1 MQPFSN
7 LNRITYETVRKTEKF
22 LKEKKKMNKKF
33 ISLLIGASMLAA
45 SVPVMA
51 TTEGIVQGD
60 ILLTSVED
68 TVVISENP
76 TSELNTYTGVVKAIE
91 ESRVTVS
98 IEDVEYAFILAEGV
112 ELGDIAVDDSVQI
125 KSASALNTKDI
136 KEATA
141 ITKLVAT
148 PDIAPNNYNSYN
160 GVVKSV
166 DEGAISVVIDEVE
179 VSFVTTED
187 TFIVSA
193 DENVTDVELKE
204 GDNVV
209 VVSTSLLLT
218 KDVKFADAI
227 VVEAEAEQSVFVDK
241 FDIVEDQLISADGN
255 LVVNVENKEEYA
267 GKKLLVL
274 YSVTTMSIPPQA
286 IPNRIIVMPEEKE
299 VSISFT
305 VGSKELDIN
314 DKKVEVEIAPYIVG
328 EGTTLVPLRVISEA
342 FGAKVGWDGE
352 TQTVIIV
359 DTDTEIMLQIG
370 NKTAFVNGEAVEM
383 EEAPE
388 LLGSGVTTVPLR
400 FVSETFKAEVNWD
413 ESQLVTV
420 SR

>member
-1 MQPFSN
+1 MK
-7 LNRITYETVRKTEKF
+7 TVRKTEKV

-98 IEDVEYAFILAEGV
+98 IEGVEYAFILAEGV

-148 PDIAPNNYNSYN
+148 PDIAPNNYNRYK

-166 DEGAISVVIDEVE
+166 GEGAISVVIDEVE

-187 TFIVSA
+187 TFVVSA
-193 DENVTDVELKE
+193 DENVTDVEVKE

-218 KDVKFADAI
+218 KDIKFADAI
-227 VVEAEAEQSVFVDK
+227 VVEAETEQSVFVDK
-241 FDIVEDQLISADGN
+241 FDIVEEQLISADGN

-286 IPNRIIVMPEEKE
+286 IPNRIIVMPEDEE

-342 FGAKVGWDGE
+342 FGAKVVWDGE

-359 DTDTEIMLQIG
+359 DSDTEIVLQIG

-413 ESQLVTV
+413 ESQLITV

>member
-1 MQPFSN
+1 MK
-7 LNRITYETVRKTEKF
+7 TVRKTEKF

-68 TVVISENP
+68 TLVISENP

-148 PDIAPNNYNSYN
+148 PDIAPNNYNRYK

-166 DEGAISVVIDEVE
+166 EEGAISVVIDEVE

-187 TFIVSA
+187 TFVVSA
-193 DENVTDVELKE
+193 DENVTDVEVKE
-204 GDNVV
+204 GDDVV

-218 KDVKFADAI
+218 KDIKFADAI

-241 FDIVEDQLISADGN
+241 FDIVEEQLISADGN

-286 IPNRIIVMPEEKE
+286 IPNRIIVMPEDEE

-352 TQTVIIV
+352 TQTVMIV
-359 DTDTEIMLQIG
+359 DSDTQIILQIG

-413 ESQLVTV
+413 ESQLITV

>member
-1 MQPFSN
+1 
-7 LNRITYETVRKTEKF
+7 
-22 LKEKKKMNKKF
+22 MNKKF

-98 IEDVEYAFILAEGV
+98 IEGVEYAFILAEGV

-148 PDIAPNNYNSYN
+148 PDIAPNNYNRYK

-166 DEGAISVVIDEVE
+166 EEGAISIVIDEVE

-187 TFIVSA
+187 TFVVSA
-193 DENVTDVELKE
+193 DENVTDVEVKE

-218 KDVKFADAI
+218 KDIKFADAI

-241 FDIVEDQLISADGN
+241 FDIVEEQLISADGN

-286 IPNRIIVMPEEKE
+286 IPNRIIVMPEDEE

-352 TQTVIIV
+352 TQTVMIV
-359 DTDTEIMLQIG
+359 DSDTQIILQIG

-400 FVSETFKAEVNWD
+400 FVSESFKAEVNWD
-413 ESQLVTV
+413 ESQLITV

>member
-45 SVPVMA
+45 SVPAMA

-68 TVVISENP
+68 TAVTDV
-76 TSELNTYTGVVKAIE
+76 LNTYTGVVKAIE
-91 ESRVTVS
+91 EGRVTVS
-98 IEDVEYAFILAEGV
+98 IEDAEYAFILAEGV

-218 KDVKFADAI
+218 KDVKFAEAI
-227 VVEAEAEQSVFVDK
+227 VVEAAAEQSVFVDK

-255 LVVNVENKEEYA
+255 LVVNVEDKEEYA

-314 DKKVEVEIAPYIVG
+314 DEKVEVEVAPYIVG

>member
-1 MQPFSN
+1 MK
-7 LNRITYETVRKTEKF
+7 TVRKTEKF

-148 PDIAPNNYNSYN
+148 PDIAPNNYNRYK

-166 DEGAISVVIDEVE
+166 EEGAISIVIDEVE

-187 TFIVSA
+187 TFVVSA
-193 DENVTDVELKE
+193 DENVTDVEVKE

-314 DKKVEVEIAPYIVG
+314 DEKVEVEIAPYIVG

-352 TQTVIIV
+352 TQTVMIV
-359 DTDTEIMLQIG
+359 DSDTQIILQIG

-413 ESQLVTV
+413 ESQLITV
-420 SR
+420 SRLL

>member
-1 MQPFSN
+1 MK
-7 LNRITYETVRKTEKF
+7 TVRKTEKV

-98 IEDVEYAFILAEGV
+98 IEGVEYAFILAEGV

-148 PDIAPNNYNSYN
+148 PDIAPNNYNRYK

-166 DEGAISVVIDEVE
+166 EEGAISIVIDEVE

-187 TFIVSA
+187 TFVVSA
-193 DENVTDVELKE
+193 DENVTDVEVKE

-218 KDVKFADAI
+218 KDIKFADAI

-241 FDIVEDQLISADGN
+241 FDIVEEQLISADGN

-286 IPNRIIVMPEEKE
+286 IPNRIIVMPEDEE

-352 TQTVIIV
+352 TQTVMIV
-359 DTDTEIMLQIG
+359 DSDTQIILQIG

-413 ESQLVTV
+413 ESQLITV

>member
-1 MQPFSN
+1 MK
-7 LNRITYETVRKTEKF
+7 TVRKTEKF
-22 LKEKKKMNKKF
+22 LKEKNKMNKKF

-45 SVPVMA
+45 SVPAMA

-68 TVVISENP
+68 TAVTDV
-76 TSELNTYTGVVKAIE
+76 LNTYTGVVKAIE
-91 ESRVTVS
+91 EGRVTVS
-98 IEDVEYAFILAEGV
+98 IEDAEYAFILAEGV

-218 KDVKFADAI
+218 KDIKFADAI

-241 FDIVEDQLISADGN
+241 FDIVEEQLISADGN

-286 IPNRIIVMPEEKE
+286 IPNRIIVMPEDEE

-352 TQTVIIV
+352 TQTVMIV
-359 DTDTEIMLQIG
+359 DSDTQIILQIG

-413 ESQLVTV
+413 ESQLITV

>member
-1 MQPFSN
+1 MK
-7 LNRITYETVRKTEKF
+7 TVRKTEKF

-98 IEDVEYAFILAEGV
+98 IEGVEYAFILAEGV

-148 PDIAPNNYNSYN
+148 PDIAPNNYNRYK

-166 DEGAISVVIDEVE
+166 EEGAISIVIDEVE

-187 TFIVSA
+187 TFVVSA
-193 DENVTDVELKE
+193 DENVTDVEVKE

-218 KDVKFADAI
+218 KDIKFADAI
-227 VVEAEAEQSVFVDK
+227 VVEAEAEQPVFVDK
-241 FDIVEDQLISADGN
+241 FDIVEEQLISADGN

-286 IPNRIIVMPEEKE
+286 IPNRIIVMPEDEE

-352 TQTVIIV
+352 TQTVMIV
-359 DTDTEIMLQIG
+359 DSDTQIILQIG

-413 ESQLVTV
+413 ESQLITV

>member
-1 MQPFSN
+1 MK
-7 LNRITYETVRKTEKF
+7 TVRKTEKF

-98 IEDVEYAFILAEGV
+98 IEGVEYAFILAEGV

-148 PDIAPNNYNSYN
+148 PDIAPNNYNRYK

-166 DEGAISVVIDEVE
+166 EEGAISIVIDEVE

-187 TFIVSA
+187 TFVVSA
-193 DENVTDVELKE
+193 DENVTDVEVKE

-218 KDVKFADAI
+218 KDIKFADAI

-241 FDIVEDQLISADGN
+241 FDIVEEQLISADGN

-286 IPNRIIVMPEEKE
+286 IPNRIIVMPEDEE

-359 DTDTEIMLQIG
+359 DSDTEIVLQIG

-413 ESQLVTV
+413 ESQLITV

>member
-1 MQPFSN
+1 
-7 LNRITYETVRKTEKF
+7 
-22 LKEKKKMNKKF
+22 MNKKF

-45 SVPVMA
+45 SVPAMA

-68 TVVISENP
+68 TN
-76 TSELNTYTGVVKAIE
+76 
-91 ESRVTVS
+91 
-98 IEDVEYAFILAEGV
+98 EDS
-112 ELGDIAVDDSVQI
+112 AVPV
-125 KSASALNTKDI
+125 
-136 KEATA
+136 
-141 ITKLVAT
+141 
-148 PDIAPNNYNSYN
+148 IAPNNYNSYK
-160 GVVKSV
+160 GVVKTV

-218 KDVKFADAI
+218 KDVKFAEAI
-227 VVEAEAEQSVFVDK
+227 VVEAAAEQSVFVDK

-314 DKKVEVEIAPYIVG
+314 DEKVEVEIAPYIVG

-370 NKTAFVNGEAVEM
+370 NKTAFVNGKAVEM

-400 FVSETFKAEVNWD
+400 FVSESFKAEVNWD

>member
-1 MQPFSN
+1 MKN
-7 LNRITYETVRKTEKF
+7 VRKTEKV

-98 IEDVEYAFILAEGV
+98 IEGVEYAFILAEGV

-148 PDIAPNNYNSYN
+148 PDIAPNNYNRYK

-166 DEGAISVVIDEVE
+166 EEGAISIVIDEVE

-187 TFIVSA
+187 TFVVSA
-193 DENVTDVELKE
+193 DENVTDVEVKE

-218 KDVKFADAI
+218 KDIKFADAI

-241 FDIVEDQLISADGN
+241 FDIVEEQLISADGN

-286 IPNRIIVMPEEKE
+286 IPNRIIVMPEDEE

-359 DTDTEIMLQIG
+359 DSDTEIVLQIG

-413 ESQLVTV
+413 ESQLITV

>member
-45 SVPVMA
+45 SVPAMA

-68 TVVISENP
+68 TAVTDV
-76 TSELNTYTGVVKAIE
+76 LNTYTGVVKAIE
-91 ESRVTVS
+91 EGRVTVS
-98 IEDVEYAFILAEGV
+98 IEDAEYAFILAEGV

-218 KDVKFADAI
+218 KDVKFAEAI
-227 VVEAEAEQSVFVDK
+227 VVEAAAEQSVFVDK

-255 LVVNVENKEEYA
+255 LVVNVEDKEEYA

-314 DKKVEVEIAPYIVG
+314 DEKVEVEVAPYIVG

-400 FVSETFKAEVNWD
+400 FVSESFKAEVNWD

>member
-1 MQPFSN
+1 
-7 LNRITYETVRKTEKF
+7 
-22 LKEKKKMNKKF
+22 MNKKF

-45 SVPVMA
+45 SVPAMA

-68 TVVISENP
+68 TAVTDV
-76 TSELNTYTGVVKAIE
+76 LNTYTGVVKAIE
-91 ESRVTVS
+91 EGRVTVS
-98 IEDVEYAFILAEGV
+98 IEDAEYAFILAEGV

-218 KDVKFADAI
+218 KDVKFAEAI
-227 VVEAEAEQSVFVDK
+227 VVEAAAEQSVFVDK

-255 LVVNVENKEEYA
+255 LVVNVEDKEEYA

-314 DKKVEVEIAPYIVG
+314 DEKIEVEVAPYIVG

>member
-1 MQPFSN
+1 MK
-7 LNRITYETVRKTEKF
+7 TVRKTEKV
-22 LKEKKKMNKKF
+22 LKEIKKMNKKF

-148 PDIAPNNYNSYN
+148 PDIAPNNYNRYK
-160 GVVKSV
+160 GVVKTV

-187 TFIVSA
+187 TFVVSA
-193 DENVTDVELKE
+193 DENVTDVEVKE

-241 FDIVEDQLISADGN
+241 FDIVEEQLISADGN

-314 DKKVEVEIAPYIVG
+314 DEKVEVEIAPYIVG

-352 TQTVIIV
+352 TQTVMIV
-359 DTDTEIMLQIG
+359 DSDTQIILQIG

-413 ESQLVTV
+413 ESQLITV

>member
-1 MQPFSN
+1 MK
-7 LNRITYETVRKTEKF
+7 TVRKTEKF

-98 IEDVEYAFILAEGV
+98 IEGVEYAFILAEGV

-148 PDIAPNNYNSYN
+148 PDIAPNNYNRYK

-166 DEGAISVVIDEVE
+166 EEGAISIVIDEVE

-187 TFIVSA
+187 TFVVSA
-193 DENVTDVELKE
+193 DENVTDVEVKE

-218 KDVKFADAI
+218 KDIKFADAI

-241 FDIVEDQLISADGN
+241 FDIVEEQLISADGN

-286 IPNRIIVMPEEKE
+286 IPNHIIVMPEDEE

-359 DTDTEIMLQIG
+359 DSDTEIVLQIG

-413 ESQLVTV
+413 ESQLITV

>member
-1 MQPFSN
+1 MK
-7 LNRITYETVRKTEKF
+7 TVRKTEKF

-98 IEDVEYAFILAEGV
+98 IEGVEYAFILAEGV

-148 PDIAPNNYNSYN
+148 PDIARNNYNRYK

-166 DEGAISVVIDEVE
+166 EEGAISIVIDEVE

-187 TFIVSA
+187 TFVVSA
-193 DENVTDVELKE
+193 DENVTDVEVKE

-218 KDVKFADAI
+218 KDIKFADAI

-241 FDIVEDQLISADGN
+241 FDIVEEQLISADGN

-286 IPNRIIVMPEEKE
+286 IPNRIIVMPEDEE

-352 TQTVIIV
+352 TQTVMIV
-359 DTDTEIMLQIG
+359 DSDTQIILQIG

-413 ESQLVTV
+413 ESQLITV